1 MPRLELFEQ
10 KACALGADVLRVA
23 TLEDSAIPAGENVFD
38 AELGV
43 AETGS
48 VLVCLSNA
56 DRSAAMLAEH
66 LWLIVHADSVV
77 DSLDE
82 AIARIGALIASGE
95 HYATLMSGPS
105 RTADIERTLTIGV
118 HGPRVLTVVLVE
130 R

>member
-1 MPRLELFEQ
+1 MTRLEQFET
-10 KACALGADVLRVA
+10 KVSALGGSVVRDRAAVPADA
-23 TLEDSAIPAGENVFD
+23 SVFD

-66 LWLIVHADSVV
+66 LWLIVRADAIV
-77 DSLDE
+77 DSLEE
-82 AIARIGALIASGE
+82 ALARIGALIASGNR
-95 HYATLMSGPS
+95 YATLMSGPS

-118 HGPRVLTVVLVE
+118 HGPRALTVVLVE